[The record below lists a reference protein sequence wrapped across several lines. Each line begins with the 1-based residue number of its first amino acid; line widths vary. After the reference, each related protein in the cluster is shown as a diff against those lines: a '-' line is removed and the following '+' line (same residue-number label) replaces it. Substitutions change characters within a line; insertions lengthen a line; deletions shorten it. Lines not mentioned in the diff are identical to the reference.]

1 LALNLQ
7 YIYKLNAKK
16 LDSENKKIVLIDDD
30 KSTAESISSYLI
42 ENGYDV
48 TTAFN
53 GWDGLEAIKRTSP
66 HLIISDIKMPK
77 LGGIELY
84 YILKGLKIHTPV
96 IFISAFEEPKNL
108 NNDLE
113 IFACIPKP
121 INIKELKGFIQ
132 QAVQ

>member
-1 LALNLQ
+1 MQ
-7 YIYKLNAKK
+7 CIYKLNAKK

-53 GWDGLEAIKRTSP
+53 GWDGLEAIKRTNP

-84 YILKGLKIHTPV
+84 YILKGLRINTPV